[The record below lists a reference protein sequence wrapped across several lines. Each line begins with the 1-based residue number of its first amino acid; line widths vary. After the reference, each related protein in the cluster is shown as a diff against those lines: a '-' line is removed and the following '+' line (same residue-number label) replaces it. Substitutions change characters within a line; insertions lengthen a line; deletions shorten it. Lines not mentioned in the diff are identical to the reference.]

1 MCFLFIY
8 LIEVF
13 DRLLI
18 ILFFNFSLALILQN
32 LSAKDTSF
40 GTNINNSIIVQLAN
54 ATPQLD
60 KFLTQEDNKV
70 YSRTETIEIYRAN
83 MNSNT
88 YKSNY
93 K

>member
-1 MCFLFIY
+1 MEPIS
-8 LIEVF
+8 
-13 DRLLI
+13 I
-18 ILFFNFSLALILQN
+18 I
-32 LSAKDTSF
+32 
-40 GTNINNSIIVQLAN
+40 SIIVQLAS

-83 MNSNT
+83 MNSKT
-88 YKSNY
+88 YNNNY